1 MQKIL
6 KGISSLGKTLEGSKK
21 VFLVCDSSYPFLN
34 IRENIENMGVS
45 HVVFSDFTPNPLYEQ
60 VCKGIDLFPIYR
72 EFIKDH
78 FGSTR
83 FVQSVFPYDDDHIEF
98 YCGGKGLATS
108 SEYSG
113 IYYSRNN
120 EPYGLEFNDA
130 VCKET
135 SPGTFDFCE
144 IKGVH
149 ETITTRI
156 DENWFY
162 YHVIYH

>member
-1 MQKIL
+1 MKKAVLFAVITLICSFLLISCFSSNDL
-6 KGISSLGKTLEGSKK
+6 KTFERVEKYYLDNKEEFNSAVEYNFPQDPQTE
-21 VFLVCDSSYPFLN
+21 
-34 IRENIENMGVS
+34 
-45 HVVFSDFTPNPLYEQ
+45 DFDYFYR
-60 VCKGIDLFPIYR
+60 KGGEE

-83 FVQSVFPYDDDHIEF
+83 FVQKVHQHDNDHIVF

-113 IYYSRNN
+113 IYYSRND
-120 EPYGLEFNDA
+120 EPYGLEFDNEGY
-130 VCKET
+130 KET
-135 SPGTFDFCE
+135 SPGTYDFCE

-162 YHVIYH
+162 YHTIYH

>member
-1 MQKIL
+1 MKKAVLFAVITLICSFLLISCFSSNDL
-6 KGISSLGKTLEGSKK
+6 KTFERVEEYYFDNKEAFHSSVEYNFPQDAQTEE
-21 VFLVCDSSYPFLN
+21 F
-34 IRENIENMGVS
+34 
-45 HVVFSDFTPNPLYEQ
+45 
-60 VCKGIDLFPIYR
+60 DLFYR
-72 EFIKDH
+72 KGGEEEFIKDH